1 MEVIQKTINEIVSI
15 DLGDNLIFSVAK
27 TEEIMDEHDYPGVR
41 ITLKVFFEKLRETV
55 NIDISTGDEIT
66 PAAIQFTYSMV
77 FEQESIKIWSYNLET
92 LLAEK
97 LQTVLARTVANTRMR
112 DFYDI
117 HILWTSE
124 ENLIY

>member
-1 MEVIQKTINEIVSI
+1 
-15 DLGDNLIFSVAK
+15 
-27 TEEIMDEHDYPGVR
+27 MDEHDYPGVR